1 MKRAGTSRPF
11 SVEPC
16 DLHLLLMSLRSAIG
30 LFFIAFLNASVSV
43 AQPPP
48 PPYGSGLKLNEAQS
62 INTQTIADP
71 NGLFSGWLEIFN
83 TTANQFAL
91 GFMFLTDDPA
101 QLTKHRIVD
110 SPSMLV
116 SGHEHMLLWADGDTA
131 QGPDHLN
138 FTLNPNGGW
147 VYFTSPDGESVI
159 DSVQYPAMGSD
170 ESYGRDGDGNAS
182 WIIFPTPTPDAPN
195 IFSSVRN
202 DIQNSLLP
210 EHQVVRERIHFYGS
224 AVEIIDW
231 AGRRIGTV
239 KGLDGVFDVSSLPS
253 GSYIARTEDGKHFRF
268 MKM

>member
-1 MKRAGTSRPF
+1 
-11 SVEPC
+11 
-16 DLHLLLMSLRSAIG
+16 MSLRSAIG

-62 INTQTIADP
+62 INTQTVADP

-159 DSVQYPAMGSD
+159 DSVQYPALGSD

-195 IFSSVRN
+195 IFQSVNDVSTSSRLAFPNPSSGIVRFMSPFSG
-202 DIQNSLLP
+202 QLLMP
-210 EHQVVRERIHFYGS
+210 DGRVVALLRES
-224 AVEIIDW
+224 VE
-231 AGRRIGTV
+231 
-239 KGLDGVFDVSSLPS
+239 FDVSRLNNGPYMLRAESRNVLKLIVS
-253 GSYIARTEDGKHFRF
+253 H
-268 MKM
+268 